1 MITGDHHLVAR
12 HVARAVGLDGATLL
26 TGSQL
31 DELHDEALWSTAER
45 TAIFA
50 EVDPNQKERIIL
62 ALKKTGHVVG
72 FMGDGIN
79 DAPAMHAADTSISV
93 ESAVDVAR
101 DAADFVLLEQDLDV
115 VRRGITLGRNTF
127 ANTLKY
133 IQTTLSANLGNMISM
148 AAASLFLPFLPL
160 LASQILLNN
169 FLSDIP
175 AFGLAGDSVDP
186 ELVTRPRRWNVRE
199 LRRFMIKFGLL
210 SSVFDFATFGVLL
223 LVYRAA
229 AVEFRTAWFVE
240 SLLTELVVALVVRT
254 RRPFFRSRPGRF
266 LLWSTV
272 ATCRRGVR
280 AALLAARAVARVH
293 AAPAGARGPH
303 RRNHGGL
310 CGRRRVS
317 EARVLPQRRADASAA
332 AGGPAILAR
341 ADPEI
346 GLSAGEDAG
355 TFRDGPSDHEEPGR
369 SAARIARA
377 TEALRPPGRHAKTT
391 PQAAP
396 AHVRAGRGDVGG
408 GRHRHRGGGRG
419 TGCDSPRSD
428 ATGLRNGARHV
439 GTRGGPAAYAR
450 TSHRNAEGS
459 GRIEPPRTGDRRR
472 RRRRRARR
480 EGTGH
485 RAPRRRRAE
494 SRGRQRRIAARV
506 GAAARPARREG
517 FLRHPPI
524 RARRRSAFPS

>member
-12 HVARAVGLDGATLL
+12 HVARAVGLTATLL

-50 EVDPNQKERIIL
+50 EVDPNQKERLIL

-223 LVYRAA
+223 LRLSGGGCRVPDRLVRRIAAHRARGGA
-229 AVEFRTAWFVE
+229 GRPHAPA
-240 SLLTELVVALVVRT
+240 LLSQPARPFPALVH
-254 RRPFFRSRPGRF
+254 GRH
-266 LLWSTV
+266 V
-272 ATCRRGVR
+272 RRGVR
-280 AALLAARAVARVH
+280 AAVLAARAVARVH

-303 RRNHGGL
+303 RRDHGGL
-310 CGRRRVS
+310 LWP
-317 EARVLPQRRADASAA
+317 LPS
-332 AGGPAILAR
+332 L
-341 ADPEI
+341 
-346 GLSAGEDAG
+346 
-355 TFRDGPSDHEEPGR
+355 
-369 SAARIARA
+369 
-377 TEALRPPGRHAKTT
+377 
-391 PQAAP
+391 
-396 AHVRAGRGDVGG
+396 
-408 GRHRHRGGGRG
+408 
-419 TGCDSPRSD
+419 
-428 ATGLRNGARHV
+428 
-439 GTRGGPAAYAR
+439 
-450 TSHRNAEGS
+450 
-459 GRIEPPRTGDRRR
+459 
-472 RRRRRARR
+472 
-480 EGTGH
+480 
-485 RAPRRRRAE
+485 
-494 SRGRQRRIAARV
+494 
-506 GAAARPARREG
+506 
-517 FLRHPPI
+517 
-524 RARRRSAFPS
+524 